1 MHMSTVYDYKKG
13 VFLVEPVVAELEE
26 AVCGFEMCPDCL
38 LWGGGYLCAPAL
50 CVRADSTLPVLFC
63 AKVSL

>member
-1 MHMSTVYDYKKG
+1 MHMSTGYNYKKRC
-13 VFLVEPVVAELEE
+13 FLAEPIVAELEE
-26 AVCGFEMCPDCL
+26 AACGSELYPDCL
-38 LWGGGYLCAPAL
+38 LLGSYLCAPAL